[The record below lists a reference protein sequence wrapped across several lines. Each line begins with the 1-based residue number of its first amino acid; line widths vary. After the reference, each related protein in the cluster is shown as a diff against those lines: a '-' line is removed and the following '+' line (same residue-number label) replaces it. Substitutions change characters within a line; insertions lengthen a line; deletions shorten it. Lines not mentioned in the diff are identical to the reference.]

1 MYLHIGNYFTV
12 RKKDII
18 GIFDFDS
25 ATVGSSTKKLLHEA
39 EELGNLINTWES
51 FPKSFVLVR
60 DRGEIKVF
68 VSDISESI
76 SFPKNFNVIFISWG
90 VA

>member
-12 RKKDII
+12 RKRDII

-25 ATVGSSTKKLLHEA
+25 ATVESSTKRLLKEA
-39 EELGNLINTWES
+39 ENNGNLINTWEN
-51 FPKSFVLVR
+51 FPKSFVLVW

-68 VSDISESI
+68 VSDISAGTLTSRVNDNAFSNI
-76 SFPKNFNVIFISWG
+76 
-90 VA
+90 

>member
-68 VSDISESI
+68 VSDISAGTLTSRVNDKAFSNI
-76 SFPKNFNVIFISWG
+76 
-90 VA
+90 

>member
-18 GIFDFDS
+18 GIFDFDTAS
-25 ATVGSSTKKLLHEA
+25 VEASTKAFLREA
-39 EELGNLINTWES
+39 ESLGNLINTWES
-51 FPKSFVLVR
+51 FPKSFVLIC

-68 VSDISESI
+68 VSDISAQTLTARLNDKAFSNI
-76 SFPKNFNVIFISWG
+76 
-90 VA
+90 

>member
-25 ATVGSSTKKLLHEA
+25 ATVGSATKTLLKEA
-39 EELGNLINTWES
+39 ENVGNLINTWEN
-51 FPKSFVLVR
+51 FPKSFVLVQ

-68 VSDISESI
+68 VSDISAGTLTSRLNDKAFSNI
-76 SFPKNFNVIFISWG
+76 
-90 VA
+90 